1 MFSNLFQNM
10 SMDDLLL
17 ATYETFYMTIIAL
30 IGTLIFGVL
39 LGLLLYLTTKDGIW
53 QNKWIYLITAGIVN
67 VFRAIPFIIL
77 ILLFFPFTDMIV
89 GTISGPNAAL
99 PSLLIGSASFSRL
112 VVEITLKAVY
122 KGVIES

>member
-53 QNKWIYLITAGIVN
+53 QNKWIYLITAGSVK
-67 VFRAIPFIIL
+67 VFRAIPLIIL
-77 ILLFFPFTDMIV
+77 ILLLFSF
-89 GTISGPNAAL
+89 
-99 PSLLIGSASFSRL
+99 IGSTVFLFLCSSVSVHPLL
-112 VVEITLKAVY
+112 VVY
-122 KGVIES
+122 

>member
-53 QNKWIYLITAGIVN
+53 QNKWIYLITAGIVH
-67 VFRAIPFIIL
+67 VFRAIPLTIM
-77 ILLFFPFTDMIV
+77 ILLLFPFTHLIV
-89 GTISGPNAAL
+89 GTILGPHAAHRK
-99 PSLLIGSASFSRL
+99 STRL
-112 VVEITLKAVY
+112 NYSPV
-122 KGVIES
+122 